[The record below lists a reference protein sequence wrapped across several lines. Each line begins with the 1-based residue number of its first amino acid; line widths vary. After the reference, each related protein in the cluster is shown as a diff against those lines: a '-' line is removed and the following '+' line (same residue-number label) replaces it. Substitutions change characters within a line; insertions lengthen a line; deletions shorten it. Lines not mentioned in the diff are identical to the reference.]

1 MDEEGVMDGNT
12 GKIQE
17 EDRKTNNEDGGKT
30 NGRERSLAMQ
40 MATEQFVSCTNTILQ
55 IKIIFLKQSSDG
67 F

>member
-30 NGRERSLAMQ
+30 NGGERSLGYADGCRVVC
-40 MATEQFVSCTNTILQ
+40 FHVQ
-55 IKIIFLKQSSDG
+55 IPFFKSKLFS
-67 F
+67 